1 MNSLRNSTA
10 INPRK
15 HDTFLIPSTTSSGI
29 EKKHLHIAITDP
41 VDSGNHIP
49 CILLVSVASIR
60 KGKSGYD
67 TTCVLQPADH
77 PFIRHASYVVYR
89 QAVIMELRHLE
100 RGFSNGLITSQKR
113 AGADVVE
120 RIVAGV
126 EKSDFT
132 KNHIIDFLRLA
143 V

>member
-1 MNSLRNSTA
+1 MSSLRDGTKTS
-10 INPRK
+10 PRK
-15 HDTFLIPSTTSSGI
+15 HDTFLIPSITSSGI
-29 EKKHLHIAITDP
+29 GKKHLHIAITDP

-60 KGKSGYD
+60 QGESGYD

-77 PFIRHASYVVYR
+77 PFIRHDSYVVYR
-89 QAVIMELRHLE
+89 QAVIMELRDLE
-100 RGFSNGLITSQKR
+100 RDLNNGLITSRER

-120 RIVAGV
+120 RIVMGV
-126 EKSDFT
+126 EKSEFT
-132 KNHIIDFLRLA
+132 KNHIIDFLHLA